1 MRNFV
6 GTPPLLNW
14 LCVAMENMHILTAST
29 GLCLDNFDSHYSGHN
44 QQIGIHE
51 KLSKGAR
58 LSQLVA
64 KLFVK
69 EL

>member
-1 MRNFV
+1 
-6 GTPPLLNW
+6 
-14 LCVAMENMHILTAST
+14 MENMHILTAST